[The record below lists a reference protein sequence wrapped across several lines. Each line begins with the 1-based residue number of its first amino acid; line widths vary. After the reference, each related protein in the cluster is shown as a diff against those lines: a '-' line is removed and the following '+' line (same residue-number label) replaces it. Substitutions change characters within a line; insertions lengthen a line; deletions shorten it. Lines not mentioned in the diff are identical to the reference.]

1 MKDSHDVDF
10 GPDGTPT
17 PERGVATVGG
27 FSLPR
32 GCGVA
37 QVLMR
42 GHAVANHLLRRNV
55 PTLPLV
61 SLTCSCITGSSS
73 SPEDL

>member
-1 MKDSHDVDF
+1 MGGWIRVLENRTSLQTGMKGPHDADF

-17 PERGVATVGG
+17 PERGVAMLGG
-27 FSLPR
+27 FSLAR

-42 GHAVANHLLRRNV
+42 GHAAANH
-55 PTLPLV
+55 
-61 SLTCSCITGSSS
+61 SSGY
-73 SPEDL
+73 E

>member
-1 MKDSHDVDF
+1 MKFAADRNDADF

-17 PERGVATVGG
+17 PERGVAMLGG
-27 FSLPR
+27 FSLAR

-42 GHAVANHLLRRNV
+42 GHAAANH
-55 PTLPLV
+55 
-61 SLTCSCITGSSS
+61 SSGY
-73 SPEDL
+73 E